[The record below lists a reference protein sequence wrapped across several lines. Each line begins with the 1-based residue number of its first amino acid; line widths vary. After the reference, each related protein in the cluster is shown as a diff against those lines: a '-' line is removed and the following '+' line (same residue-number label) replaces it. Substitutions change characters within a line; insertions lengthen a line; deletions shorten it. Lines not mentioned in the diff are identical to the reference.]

1 MATVIAV
8 TGGKGGTGKSTVSV
22 ALSYALSKSYKVL
35 LVDADVECPDDHI
48 ITGIN
53 LKDIRKVNQML
64 PVIDNSKCIKCGEC
78 AKVCYQNA
86 IVFVEGNFPFLVENQ
101 CSGCNACLLK
111 CNKIAGAISSTKKE
125 IGKIEFGGNNKI
137 SLMTGILNINQEEAT
152 PVVNELMK
160 EMNNRKDNYDYVI
173 IDTAPGIHCNVI
185 SVLSEADYAIA
196 VTEPTRLGIHDVSL
210 ILKLFE
216 ELKLKSG
223 VLVNKSGIGEDKE
236 IELLAENF
244 NSRILVR
251 IPYSKEIQIAYS
263 KSMPIRNRL
272 FDELAGAIPK

>member
-8 TGGKGGTGKSTVSV
+8 TGGKGGTGKSTVSI

-35 LVDADVECPDDHI
+35 LVDADVECPNDHI
-48 ITGIN
+48 ITGISV
-53 LKDIRKVNQML
+53 KEIRRVNQML

-78 AKVCYQNA
+78 AKACYQNA
-86 IVFVEGNFPFLVENQ
+86 IVFVEGSFPFLVENQ
-101 CSGCNACLLK
+101 CSGCNACVLT
-111 CNKIAGAISSTKKE
+111 CNKIAKAINPAEKN
-125 IGKIEFGGNNKI
+125 IGKIEFGSNEI
-137 SLMTGILNINQEEAT
+137 SLMTGVLNINQEEAT

-160 EMNNRKDNYDYVI
+160 EMNNIRDKYDYVI

-196 VTEPTRLGIHDVSL
+196 VTEPTKLGIHDVSL

-223 VLVNKSGIGEDKE
+223 ILINKSGIADDKE

-244 NSRILVR
+244 NSRILAR

-263 KSMPIRNRL
+263 KSMPIKNKL
-272 FDELAGAIPK
+272 FDELAEAISK